1 MRQETFTLSQKK
13 LQRVGV
19 ISQCVAGNLACAKG
33 KKLWFIGLA
42 HSNEVGC
49 FWRSLCRKGGAD
61 KRGLSETSGGLC
73 GLGRGDSHSG
83 QKQRGDP
90 EGAPFARR
98 VQSRAGGGFCDLL
111 QEADTLC
118 SKRRL
123 GLGGCQ
129 GG

>member
-13 LQRVGV
+13 LQRVAV
-19 ISQCVAGNLACAKG
+19 ISQRVPGNLACAKG

-73 GLGRGDSHSG
+73 GLGRGDSLSR

-90 EGAPFARR
+90 EAAPCAARL
-98 VQSRAGGGFCDLL
+98 QSGSEGDFCD
-111 QEADTLC
+111 
-118 SKRRL
+118 
-123 GLGGCQ
+123 
-129 GG
+129 